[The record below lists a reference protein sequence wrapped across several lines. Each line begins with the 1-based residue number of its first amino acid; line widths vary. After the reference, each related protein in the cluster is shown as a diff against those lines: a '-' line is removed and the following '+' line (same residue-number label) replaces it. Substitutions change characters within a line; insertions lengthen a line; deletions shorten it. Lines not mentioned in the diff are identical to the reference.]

1 MHSKEPAMELIET
14 PTYAR
19 VVECKST
26 QIRVYLA
33 HTTTDLIQHVDL
45 LFLAT

>member
-1 MHSKEPAMELIET
+1 MHSKEPALELIET

-19 VVECKST
+19 VVECKSA

-33 HTTTDLIQHVDL
+33 HTITDLIQHVGL
-45 LFLAT
+45 LFLAS